1 MCGREC
7 EAEVQDLEHGDQG
20 SLLTKCWLDF
30 GSQE

>member
-7 EAEVQDLEHGDQG
+7 EAEVQDLERGNRG
-20 SLLTKCWLDF
+20 SLLAKRWLDF